1 MMNIIMMGPQGSGKS
16 TQAELLAEQLGMA
29 HLEAGELLHYLS
41 QVATPQGRAIKK
53 IMASGQLVGDELM
66 VKIIKQRLA
75 EPQYQNGFVLDGF
88 PRVLSQ
94 ARQFDAKIER
104 VFYLQVSDQEG
115 VKRLLKRKR
124 ADDTA
129 ATIQKRL
136 LLYHQETEP
145 VLDFYRSRGVLTTV
159 DGERSVEAIHQDIL
173 KRIKR

>member
-41 QVATPQGRAIKK
+41 QAATPQGRAIKK

-88 PRVLSQ
+88 FAVSFFCQFGGTFKEPTKHLQTTLSRPPR
-94 ARQFDAKIER
+94 
-104 VFYLQVSDQEG
+104 G
-115 VKRLLKRKR
+115 
-124 ADDTA
+124 
-129 ATIQKRL
+129 
-136 LLYHQETEP
+136 
-145 VLDFYRSRGVLTTV
+145 
-159 DGERSVEAIHQDIL
+159 
-173 KRIKR
+173 